1 MRSFRFWIPSI
12 IGALITPIAVFAA
25 LASTGAGHGSYAAAT
40 VFYPMSLLILVL
52 FAGARPTD
60 AFNAQ
65 VIETISMVLVFGVA
79 ILQFPLYGFILS
91 YARVKN
97 FWWLT
102 VGAAVIYLHLAG
114 IAVYAVI
121 AGIMWLL
128 TSS

>member
-1 MRSFRFWIPSI
+1 
-12 IGALITPIAVFAA
+12 
-25 LASTGAGHGSYAAAT
+25 
-40 VFYPMSLLILVL
+40 MSLLILVL
-52 FAGARPTD
+52 FAGARPD

-65 VIETISMVLVFGVA
+65 VIDTISMVLVFGIA

-128 TSS
+128 TRS